1 MTKEELSALVKERY
15 LFYLESSK
23 ETKEEPALI
32 VGPTEEDK
40 QE

>member
-15 LFYLESSK
+15 LFYPESPQK
-23 ETKEEPALI
+23 TKEEPTLI
-32 VGPTEEDK
+32 VGPTEEDE